1 MSSADDIERRIAELQ
16 SELRGI
22 PFLAHRGD
30 FFGRE
35 PRETEAQHWLGRLE
49 AWPLLKSY
57 APDTW
62 EKMLRGD

>member
-1 MSSADDIERRIAELQ
+1 MNNKDDIERRI
-16 SELRGI
+16 SELESELGGI

-30 FFGRE
+30 SFGRE
-35 PRETEAQHWLGRLE
+35 PQETEALHWLRRLK
-49 AWPLLKSY
+49 AWRLLKSY